1 LFHRSR
7 GLEWAKGQARSIQD
21 YGDLSVT
28 WGDIVTEIPGFE
40 IKRELGSSAAATVY
54 LALQTSLDRE
64 VALKVMV
71 PALVEDAAL
80 TQRFIQEARTLAS
93 LAHPHIVAVYDVDT
107 APDRR
112 PYFSMQYL
120 PGGDLTARV
129 GRGMSE
135 SALAETLDG
144 VAQALEYVHQRGL
157 VHRDVRPTN
166 VLYDDSGMPILTDF
180 GIARAVG
187 SASNTGTDFSA
198 ATGHYMSPE
207 QARGSSLDAR
217 ADLYSLGALTWFG
230 LTGRPPYDGADG
242 FAVAY
247 AHVFEAIPRLPPEKA
262 HWQPLIDRAL
272 AKEPAQRFASAR
284 EFLDALAQVSSGAA
298 QAAAADESAT
308 RISAILP
315 AAQLETAAA
324 PAPADSA
331 YATLQRPLPDLSAV
345 AASAPA
351 PAPAAVSAPPSREP
365 EPAAADIKAEA
376 PAPAPA
382 PPAGPIITRRRPV
395 LPAPASTVAATAS
408 AAPRPTRWWPLAA
421 VAAGIAVI
429 GLAGYWQFGGKRV
442 KDAEPPGVPVATA
455 PAPAST
461 PALAP
466 PPAPQVPAA
475 APSPPDGA
483 VASTP
488 SATVAANPSG
498 EVAAATTTAPQAGVS
513 EDAASKTAT
522 TDATALPSLD
532 AAAEAAA
539 YVKIGDPALLP
550 TAGDPMTEGIRLGR
564 AYLAIQRLTQPR
576 GNNALE
582 FFQYVLKRDPRS
594 KAAKQGIVDVAKK
607 YLELADKTGAADQSA
622 YLQNLA
628 SADDVAKTLDEAADV
643 RKDVAARRAKLA
655 EPYLEQARKAVAD
668 WNKAEA
674 KAAFEK
680 VLQIDP
686 NNSAA
691 RDGLKTAAMIGEP
704 GYAFRDKAGPEM
716 VVLGGGRA
724 AVARRDVTRG
734 EFRRFWAATGSA
746 QFSGREPACRDRES
760 IFRSGRDRTWQN
772 PGFEQDD
779 SHPVVCVSW
788 PEAAAYAQ
796 WLARET
802 GKRYRLLSAGEFDQI
817 ASRASDCSA
826 NLADASY
833 NKKFDSKDGASCDDG
848 FAATAP
854 AGRFEAGSNVRLW
867 VNACG
872 NGAAANAGC
881 RDHLAKGRSWANA
894 AKDAASD
901 NFSNDVGLNTVGF
914 RVAREIE

>member
-1 LFHRSR
+1 M
-7 GLEWAKGQARSIQD
+7 
-21 YGDLSVT
+21 
-28 WGDIVTEIPGFE
+28 TEIPGFE
-40 IKRELGSSAAATVY
+40 VRRELGSSAAATVY

-64 VALKVMV
+64 VALKVM
-71 PALVEDAAL
+71 AQTLIEDAAL

-120 PGGDLTARV
+120 PGGDLAARV
-129 GRGMSE
+129 GRGLSE
-135 SALAETLDG
+135 SALVETLGG

-180 GIARAVG
+180 GIARAMG

-207 QARGSSLDAR
+207 QARGGTLDAR

-262 HWQPLIDRAL
+262 HWQPLVDRAL
-272 AKEPAQRFASAR
+272 AKEPSLRFASAR
-284 EFLDALAQVSSGAA
+284 EFLDALSQISVGAD
-298 QAAAADESAT
+298 QAASDEAAT
-308 RISAILP
+308 RAFAVLQTAP
-315 AAQLETAAA
+315 AEPPAA
-324 PAPADSA
+324 PAPAVQSDA
-331 YATLQRPLPDLSAV
+331 YATQQRPLPDLSAAMAPPAPAAPPAV
-345 AASAPA
+345 APPAVPETPVREPDAGKAEVKPEAAAPA
-351 PAPAAVSAPPSREP
+351 PAT
-365 EPAAADIKAEA
+365 
-376 PAPAPA
+376 
-382 PPAGPIITRRRPV
+382 GPTITRRRPV
-395 LPAPASTVAATAS
+395 VPPPARAPATEAPAPRS
-408 AAPRPTRWWPLAA
+408 ATRWWPLAA
-421 VAAGIAVI
+421 IAAGIAVV
-429 GLAGYWQFGGKRV
+429 GFAGYLQFGGQRA
-442 KDAEPPGVPVATA
+442 KDAK
-455 PAPAST
+455 PASGQVAASS
-461 PALAP
+461 PA
-466 PPAPQVPAA
+466 PAA
-475 APSPPDGA
+475 APAPEPAPAPSPPA
-483 VASTP
+483 P
-488 SATVAANPSG
+488 SSSDAAAATALAPALSSSPPAANPSTDS
-498 EVAAATTTAPQAGVS
+498 AAAAAAPAPQADATQ
-513 EDAASKTAT
+513 DAASKSAA

-539 YVKIGDPALLP
+539 FVKMGDPALLP
-550 TAGDPMTEGIRLGR
+550 TVGDPMNEGIRLGR
-564 AYLAIQRLTQPR
+564 IYLAMQRLAQPR

-594 KAAKQGIVDVAKK
+594 KAAKQGIVDIAKK
-607 YLELADKTGAADQSA
+607 YVELADKAGPDQNA
-622 YLQNLA
+622 VLQNLA
-628 SADDVAKTLDEAADV
+628 SADDIAKTLDEAADV
-643 RKDVAARRAKLA
+643 RKDIAARRAKLA
-655 EPYLEQARKAVAD
+655 EPYLAQARTAIAD

-674 KAAFEK
+674 KAAYEK

-686 NNSAA
+686 NNAAA

-704 GYAFRDKAGPEM
+704 GYAFRDKSGPEM

-734 EFRRFWAATGSA
+734 EFRRFWAAAGSA
-746 QFSGREPACRDRES
+746 QFGGREPACRDRES
-760 IFRSGRDRTWQN
+760 IFRSGRDRTWQS

-788 PEAAAYAQ
+788 AEAAAYAQ

-817 ASRASDCSA
+817 ASRASDCSSA
-826 NLADASY
+826 NLADAAY

-872 NGAAANAGC
+872 NGAAASAAC
-881 RDHLAKGRSWANA
+881 RDHLAKGRSWASA

-914 RVAREIE
+914 RVARDIE

>member
-1 LFHRSR
+1 M
-7 GLEWAKGQARSIQD
+7 
-21 YGDLSVT
+21 
-28 WGDIVTEIPGFE
+28 TEIPGFE

-64 VALKVMV
+64 VALKVMA
-71 PALVEDAAL
+71 PGLIEDAAL

-120 PGGDLTARV
+120 PGGDLAARV

-135 SALAETLDG
+135 SALIETLQG
-144 VAQALEYVHQRGL
+144 VAQALDYVHQRGL

-187 SASNTGTDFSA
+187 SAASTGTDFSA
-198 ATGHYMSPE
+198 ATGHYISPE
-207 QARGSSLDAR
+207 QARGGSLDAR

-230 LTGRPPYDGADG
+230 LTGRPPYEGADG

-284 EFLDALAQVSSGAA
+284 EFLDAIAQVSARADEVEVADDTATRFAPIPIAA
-298 QAAAADESAT
+298 TRGEFATQAASNN
-308 RISAILP
+308 S
-315 AAQLETAAA
+315 
-324 PAPADSA
+324 
-331 YATLQRPLPDLSAV
+331 YATQQSPLPDLSAIV
-345 AASAPA
+345 PMPASAESSVRQS
-351 PAPAAVSAPPSREP
+351 AV
-365 EPAAADIKAEA
+365 AEVA
-376 PAPAPA
+376 VETEAQAPAPA
-382 PPAGPIITRRRPV
+382 PPAGPTITRRRPV
-395 LPAPASTVAATAS
+395 LPVTPRAPASAS
-408 AAPRPTRWWPLAA
+408 KEPRSATRWWPFAA
-421 VAAGIAVI
+421 IAVGIAAI
-429 GLAGYWQFGGKRV
+429 GFALYWQFGRPAASRKV
-442 KDAEPPGVPVATA
+442 QPPAVAAAAVPAPAPSSVPAPPVQPATA
-455 PAPAST
+455 PIDTA
-461 PALAP
+461 
-466 PPAPQVPAA
+466 AA
-475 APSPPDGA
+475 APGPA
-483 VASTP
+483 VASPAANTVGEAAP
-488 SATVAANPSG
+488 VVAASLPPT
-498 EVAAATTTAPQAGVS
+498 AASQ
-513 EDAASKTAT
+513 DAASKLAA

-532 AAAEAAA
+532 AAADAAA
-539 YVKIGDPALLP
+539 FVKIGDPALLP

-564 AYLAIQRLTQPR
+564 IYLAAQRLTQPR

-582 FFQYVLKRDPRS
+582 FFQYVLKRDSKS
-594 KAAKQGIVDVAKK
+594 KAAKQGLVDIAKK
-607 YLELADKTGAADQSA
+607 YVELADKAGTADQNA

-628 SADDVAKTLDEAADV
+628 SADDLAKTLDEAADI
-643 RKDVAARRAKLA
+643 RKDIAARRTKAA
-655 EPYLEQARKAVAD
+655 EPYLTQARNAVAD
-668 WNKAEA
+668 WNKADA
-674 KAAFEK
+674 KAAYEK

-686 NNSAA
+686 NNAVA
-691 RDGLKTAAMIGEP
+691 REGLKTASMIGEP
-704 GYAFRDKAGPEM
+704 GYAFHDKIGAGQGPEM

-724 AVARRDVTRG
+724 ATQRHEVTRG
-734 EFRRFWAATGSA
+734 EFRRFWVAAGSA
-746 QFSGREPACRDRES
+746 QFGGREPACRDRES
-760 IFRSGRDRTWQN
+760 IFRSSRDRNWQN

-788 PEAAAYAQ
+788 AEAAAYAQ

-802 GKRYRLLSAGEFDQI
+802 GKRYRLLNAGEFDQI

-826 NLADASY
+826 NLADASF
-833 NKKFDSKDGASCDDG
+833 NKKFDSKDGAGCDDG

-872 NGAAANAGC
+872 NGGAASAAC
-881 RDHLAKGRSWANA
+881 RDHLAKGRSWASA
-894 AKDAASD
+894 AKDGASD

-914 RVAREIE
+914 RVARDIEK